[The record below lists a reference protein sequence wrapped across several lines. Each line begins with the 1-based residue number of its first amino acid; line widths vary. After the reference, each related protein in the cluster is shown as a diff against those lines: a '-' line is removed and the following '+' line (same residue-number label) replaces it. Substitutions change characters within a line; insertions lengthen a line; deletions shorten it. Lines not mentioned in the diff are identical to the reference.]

1 MLIFL
6 VFASIQFLLAGV
18 SIEIGTGVVTGN
30 WWLEGIEKPPT
41 RAELLE
47 LFSYII
53 ANLLKTLMFVSVSVF
68 ITTFFPGRLF
78 LGPMVSIG
86 MFFTLLKIAPFMT
99 VKIRF

>member
-6 VFASIQFLLAGV
+6 VFMSIQFLLAGV
-18 SIEIGTGVVTGN
+18 SIGIGTGVATGN

-41 RAELLE
+41 RAELLG